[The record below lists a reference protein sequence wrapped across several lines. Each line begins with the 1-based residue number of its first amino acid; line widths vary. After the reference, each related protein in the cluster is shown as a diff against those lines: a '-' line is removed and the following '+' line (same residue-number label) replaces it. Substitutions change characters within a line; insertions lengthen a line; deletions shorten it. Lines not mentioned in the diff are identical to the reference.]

1 VVNPPCRGAEGAGTD
16 PTSEI
21 VDNGQRARV
30 VVQDPGACLRTYAL
44 STTAM
49 LRDGRPG
56 SPRTVVERASWPTVR
71 TRNDLFDALYAL
83 AVEET
88 RENAVDAIR
97 DGAFDEG
104 RPYTCPAGGCFET
117 GRLWTYAWTRDT
129 SYAMDLGLGL
139 MDPTRARNSLEFT
152 LSERRGGGGLE
163 FVQDTGTGGSWPVS
177 SDRVVWA
184 LGAVATLAHLDGDAR
199 RAFRDLALDS
209 SEVFRRFF

>member
-1 VVNPPCRGAEGAGTD
+1 VPIAPPTDAGVRADLPAVDAPAADLPRTDLGGADVVAPQDVVSPPCRGAEGAGTD
-16 PTSEI
+16 PTAEL

-117 GRLWTYAWTRDT
+117 GRLWTYAWTRDGQIT
-129 SYAMDLGLGL
+129 EHTGATVPASATAHGETWTVTATPNDGEA
-139 MDPTRARNSLEFT
+139 D
-152 LSERRGGGGLE
+152 GGDDAG
-163 FVQDTGTGGSWPVS
+163 PVKP
-177 SDRVVWA
+177 
-184 LGAVATLAHLDGDAR
+184 
-199 RAFRDLALDS
+199 
-209 SEVFRRFF
+209 